1 MNALVPA
8 ITLNSIF
15 LTLLLAC
22 AGRWNYWPA
31 WVYAATGLVMSVL
44 TRLVLRHNPELLDE
58 RRKPKL
64 DAKNWD
70 KKLLGLGFLL
80 TIAMLIAAGLDA
92 RRSHVNSVLS
102 WPASI
107 IGLSL
112 NLVGMGIFSWSLR
125 ENRFFSSVV
134 RIQTD
139 RGHAVCDTGPYSLVR
154 HPGYAGMI
162 VGTIGLPLLFM
173 SVWSAVPALL
183 FVLITV
189 VRTGLE
195 DRVLQAELSGYREYC
210 ETTRY
215 RLVPGIW

>member
-1 MNALVPA
+1 
-8 ITLNSIF
+8 
-15 LTLLLAC
+15 
-22 AGRWNYWPA
+22 
-31 WVYAATGLVMSVL
+31 
-44 TRLVLRHNPELLDE
+44 
-58 RRKPKL
+58 
-64 DAKNWD
+64 
-70 KKLLGLGFLL
+70 
-80 TIAMLIAAGLDA
+80 MLIAAGLDA
-92 RRSHVNSVLS
+92 RRSHINSVLP

-134 RIQTD
+134 RIQTY
-139 RGHAVCDTGPYSLVR
+139 RGHAVCNTGPYSLVR
-154 HPGYAGMI
+154 HPGYTGMI
-162 VGTIGLPLLFM
+162 VGTIGLPQLFM

-183 FVLITV
+183 FVLIPV

-195 DRVLQAELSGYREYC
+195 DRVLKAELSGYREYC